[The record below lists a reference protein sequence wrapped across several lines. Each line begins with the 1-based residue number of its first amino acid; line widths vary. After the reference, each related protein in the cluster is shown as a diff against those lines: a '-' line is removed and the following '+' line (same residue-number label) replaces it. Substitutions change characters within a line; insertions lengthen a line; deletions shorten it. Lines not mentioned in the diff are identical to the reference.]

1 MEKPFKR
8 YSVTVAFSMSDV
20 NKYIALHY
28 DLETDGSLPISRVL
42 HDKKIDFD
50 MSEFDSGSKE
60 YERFHLDIV
69 VDAIYK
75 FLIEEFFQVS
85 ESDVY
90 LIYDITNLTSFF
102 VGYNQTRNM
111 FIDIAFKTKNSLNQF
126 KITNPDMYNEIVNMN
141 NRMTRICN

>member
-8 YSVTVAFSMSDV
+8 YSVNVAFSMSEI
-20 NKYIALHY
+20 NKYIALNY
-28 DLETDGSLPISRVL
+28 DLETDDLLPISRVL

-85 ESDVY
+85 KSDVY

-102 VGYNQTRNM
+102 IGYNQTRNM

-126 KITNPDMYNEIVNMN
+126 KICNPDMYNEIVKMN